1 MKNRASGKSRK
12 IQPKRV
18 KMRRPA
24 LRKKQLVKTAK
35 LALSEMVNLSPET
48 DLINVSTLARRI
60 GVTRQA
66 IYNNSLEEASTGF
79 EEMQRKNF
87 SIKSEEAAIRR
98 PLEDRLESLKKEN
111 AELQKKLDGWIEK
124 WATIEYNAKM
134 HGWDANKLFAQM
146 PRRGLDERKF
156 NSRKRSFLIS
166 YSVFIYLRSDF
177 FDRLGM
183 SVRQK
188 N

>member
-1 MKNRASGKSRK
+1 MSKKSLGKSG
-12 IQPKRV
+12 QAQTKRL
-18 KMRRPA
+18 KLRRPV
-24 LRKKQLVKTAK
+24 LRKENLVKAAN

-48 DLINVSTLARRI
+48 NPINVSTLARKV

-66 IYNNSLEEASTGF
+66 IYNNSLEEAIAEF
-79 EEMQRKNF
+79 AEMQRKNF

-134 HGWDANKLFAQM
+134 YGWDADKLFAPM
-146 PRRGLDERKF
+146 PEPQRKTLAFRRPS
-156 NSRKRSFLIS
+156 N
-166 YSVFIYLRSDF
+166 
-177 FDRLGM
+177 
-183 SVRQK
+183 
-188 N
+188 